1 MRETK
6 MADQISTPCIS
17 ICKIDPH
24 TKVCRGC
31 SRTVE
36 QITNWSKMA
45 EDERKRIMDELFYG
59 D

>member
-1 MRETK
+1 
-6 MADQISTPCIS
+6 MADQISTPCIG
-17 ICKIDPH
+17 ICKIDQH